1 MELTIEQRQL
11 VDELVKIGSKNRVLT
26 KEDVFYTCNE
36 DEDLS
41 YFIQD
46 YFFFKQEFIIIRFF
60 NLFFLIFYFNFLALF
75 LGS

>member
-1 MELTIEQRQL
+1 
-11 VDELVKIGSKNRVLT
+11 LT

-46 YFFFKQEFIIIRFF
+46 YFLIRRKWLPFELEACF
-60 NLFFLIFYFNFLALF
+60 
-75 LGS
+75 

>member
-1 MELTIEQRQL
+1 MELTVDQRKL

-46 YFFFKQEFIIIRFF
+46 YFLSRRKWLPFELEACF
-60 NLFFLIFYFNFLALF
+60 
-75 LGS
+75 

>member
-1 MELTIEQRQL
+1 MELTAEQRQL

-41 YFIQD
+41 IQE
-46 YFFFKQEFIIIRFF
+46 Y
-60 NLFFLIFYFNFLALF
+60 FLIRKKWLPFELEACF
-75 LGS
+75 

>member
-1 MELTIEQRQL
+1 MELTVDQRKL

-46 YFFFKQEFIIIRFF
+46 YFLSRKKLLPF
-60 NLFFLIFYFNFLALF
+60 
-75 LGS
+75 

>member
-1 MELTIEQRQL
+1 MELELTVEQRKL

-46 YFFFKQEFIIIRFF
+46 YFLIRRKWLPFKLEACF
-60 NLFFLIFYFNFLALF
+60 
-75 LGS
+75 